1 MRGSVRRFVRGSVRR
16 FVEWSVEGLSREVA
30 SRGGEGSELPAFFWR
45 RR

>member
-1 MRGSVRRFVRGSVRR
+1 MRRSVRR

-30 SRGGEGSELPAFFWR
+30 SRGGAGAELPAFFWR